1 MTNGSEAI
9 TSQPE
14 QKGRKKKA
22 KEDLVVIKNSTPFL
36 LVVPA
41 LGVLIAIV
49 IYPMFWSLFYSF
61 HNYNPIVGSAKFI
74 GGDNFKWLWTSP
86 RWYNSL
92 KNLAYYLLVGVSAQM
107 VLAIG
112 VALILY
118 EYVKRR
124 RLQITLLVIC
134 ILPMMLPPSVAGIIW
149 KFIFSPFGG
158 VINAVLESVFN
169 AQPVNWLGDKM
180 AMTSVL
186 IADIWQWTSLP
197 LMIIYSGRVSLPESV
212 YEAARV
218 DGARPGMILTRVT
231 LPMLKELIAIAFIL
245 RFMDAYKFIDKV
257 SIMTAGGPGEAS
269 ELPSYFG
276 YIVGVKQFNIGQS
289 TAMVWVIALGAV
301 AVITLFIKFMK
312 KVLAAQKIH

>member
-1 MTNGSEAI
+1 MG
-9 TSQPE
+9 
-14 QKGRKKKA
+14 KKTKI
-22 KEDLVVIKNSTPFL
+22 KEDLVVIKNTTPFL
-36 LVVPA
+36 LVMPA
-41 LGVLIAIV
+41 LVTLIAIV

-61 HNYNPIVGSAKFI
+61 HNYNPIVGAAKFV
-74 GGDNFKWLWTSP
+74 GGGNYQWLWTSP

-92 KNLAYYLLVGVSAQM
+92 KNLAYYLLVGVGVQM

-112 VALILY
+112 IALILY
-118 EYVKRR
+118 EYVKNRK
-124 RLQITLLVIC
+124 LQITLLVIC
-134 ILPMMLPPSVAGIIW
+134 IMPMMLPPSVAGIVW

-158 VINAVLESVFN
+158 VINAVLESIFH
-169 AQPVNWLGDKM
+169 AQPVNWLGNKM
-180 AMTSVL
+180 AMSSVL
-186 IADIWQWTSLP
+186 ISDIWQWTALP

-218 DGARPGMILTRVT
+218 DGARPGMILGRIT

-257 SIMTAGGPGEAS
+257 SVMTAGGPGEAS
-269 ELPSYFG
+269 ELPSYFA
-276 YIVGVKQFNIGQS
+276 YIVGVKQFNIGQA

-312 KVLAAQKIH
+312 KVMAAQKIH

>member
-1 MTNGSEAI
+1 MG
-9 TSQPE
+9 
-14 QKGRKKKA
+14 KKTKI
-22 KEDLVVIKNSTPFL
+22 KEDLVVIKNTTPFL

-41 LGVLIAIV
+41 LATLLAIV

-61 HNYNPIVGSAKFI
+61 HNYNPIVGAAKFI
-74 GGDNFKWLWTSP
+74 GGGNYQWLWTSP
-86 RWYNSL
+86 RWYNAL
-92 KNLAYYLLVGVSAQM
+92 KNLAYYLLVGVGVQM

-112 VALILY
+112 IALILY
-118 EYVKRR
+118 EYVKNRK
-124 RLQITLLVIC
+124 LQITLLVIC
-134 ILPMMLPPSVAGIIW
+134 ILPMMLPPSVVGIVW

-158 VINAVLESVFN
+158 VINAVLESVFH

-186 IADIWQWTSLP
+186 IADIWEWTALP

-218 DGARPGMILTRVT
+218 DGARPGMILGRIT

-257 SIMTAGGPGEAS
+257 SVMTAGGPGEAS
-269 ELPSYFG
+269 ELPSYFA
-276 YIVGVKQFNIGQS
+276 YIVGVKQFNIGQA